1 MAHFSCDQTIEKWL
15 KSNLS
20 NTVISPS
27 VYDCSHLSF
36 YYIYSNFLLAN
47 AMITTN
53 LNNINQINDSNFRS
67 SLNRE
72 VNVTNA
78 FYGEAKYACKT
89 YDYKKAIIYSA
100 ITVET
105 YINNIIDKIPNS
117 EEFEM
122 NSNGKYRSIFSK
134 TKMLIRA
141 RYLTSKIE
149 IIDLTNNMK
158 NITDTRN
165 DIMHGKLKS
174 FELLKIK
181 AVKSIE
187 SLDRILTN
195 LFE

>member
-1 MAHFSCDQTIEKWL
+1 
-15 KSNLS
+15 
-20 NTVISPS
+20 
-27 VYDCSHLSF
+27 
-36 YYIYSNFLLAN
+36 
-47 AMITTN
+47 MITTN